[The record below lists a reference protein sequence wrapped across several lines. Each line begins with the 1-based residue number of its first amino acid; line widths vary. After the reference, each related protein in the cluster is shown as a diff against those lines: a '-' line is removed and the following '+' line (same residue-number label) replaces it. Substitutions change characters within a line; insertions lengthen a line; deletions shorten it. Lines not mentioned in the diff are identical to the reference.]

1 MGTVFKNIWK
11 WVVDFGTFASIL
23 GIILI
28 FTRSDIA
35 IIIALCFVCV
45 MLLVIMGYVLYVL
58 HTFIKQSNSSEH
70 STIASFAE
78 FKSDNGVTST
88 YDTRRLIQSK
98 RAVLSEI
105 VYYPPL
111 PHFLRF
117 FHTKI
122 EIVRKM
128 TQEKRKDF
136 NPPQSLPLSSGI

>member
-11 WVVDFGTFASIL
+11 WVVGFGTFASIL

-45 MLLVIMGYVLYVL
+45 MLLVIMEYVLYVL
-58 HTFIKQSNSSEH
+58 HTFIKQSNSSEY

-105 VYYPPL
+105 VYYPHSPIFYDFSI
-111 PHFLRF
+111 PRLRLY
-117 FHTKI
+117 
-122 EIVRKM
+122 
-128 TQEKRKDF
+128 EK
-136 NPPQSLPLSSGI
+136 